1 MFNLSPIPMPDL
13 SGKVVLITGAGRGIG
28 AAAARALVGQGA
40 RVFAAHQPGR
50 PFALP
55 AGDGIETLP
64 LDVTSDADVHAAVAR
79 ISDSAGQLDALINNA
94 GLIAPIGRLTTL
106 GSGALA
112 PAFDVNVMGV
122 HRMTC
127 AALGLLQASGGVV
140 INAGTGAATTPMEG
154 WTAYCTSKAAARM
167 LTAMCAL
174 ELAGSG
180 VQFFFLGIPPTDT
193 DMQGEIRTAGLN
205 PISRIARAD
214 LVAPEVTAS
223 IMAWLCG
230 PGARALTEVMVDVRD
245 DHFRAMMQER
255 HDV

>member
-28 AAAARALVGQGA
+28 AAAARAMAAQGA
-40 RVFAAHQPGR
+40 QVFAAHQPGR
-50 PFALP
+50 PCALID
-55 AGDGIETLP
+55 GGGIETLA
-64 LDVTSDADVHAAVAR
+64 LDVTSDADVTAAVAR
-79 ISDSAGQLDALINNA
+79 ITDTAGRLDTLVNNA
-94 GLIAPIGRLTTL
+94 GLIAPIGQLTTL
-106 GSGALA
+106 DSAALA
-112 PAFDVNVMGV
+112 PAFEVNVLGV

-127 AALGLLQASGGVV
+127 AALELLRASGGLV

-174 ELAGSG
+174 ELADSG

-193 DMQGEIRTAGLN
+193 DMQGEIRAAGLN
-205 PISRIARAD
+205 PISQIARTD
-214 LVAPEVTAS
+214 LVAPDVTAS

-230 PGARALTEVMVDVRD
+230 PEARALDEVMVDVRD
-245 DHFRAMMQER
+245 ARFRALM
-255 HDV
+255 